1 MGRVSFNDAENYGG
15 GNGGGFFS
23 LKNDK
28 DTARVRFLLDNA
40 KDLDNITYAV
50 HKVKIDDKDRY
61 VSCLRNYSD
70 PIDQCPL
77 CASGNKVQLRF
88 FIPLYNDDVQDVQVW
103 DRGKNFANK
112 LSSLMSRYGEKTPLV
127 SHLFDIERVGKAGD
141 MKTTYETYEVEED
154 GTMLEDLPE
163 APEILGGIVLDKTA
177 DELNYFLDEGE
188 FPPEEDEAPV
198 RRRNARSTA
207 ADDDPDDDEDVPPF
221 DEAPAKERGSR
232 AGSTRRSGRDT
243 SEGNRRTPANS
254 GGGRR
259 RNF

>member
-1 MGRVSFNDAENYGG
+1 MGRVSFNDAENYG

-28 DTARVRFLLDNA
+28 DTARVRFLLDGV

-50 HKVKIDDKDRY
+50 HKIKLNNTDRY

-70 PIDQCPL
+70 PMDKCPL
-77 CASGNKVQLRF
+77 CATGSKVQLRF
-88 FIPLYNDDVQDVQVW
+88 FVPLYNEDVQDVQIW

-127 SHLFDIERVGKAGD
+127 SHLFDIERIGKAGD

-163 APEILGGIVLDKTA
+163 APEVLGGIVLDKTE
-177 DELNYFLDEGE
+177 DEINYFLDEGE
-188 FPPEEDEAPV
+188 FPPEDGDMPV
-198 RRRNARSTA
+198 RRRDSRSTDDD
-207 ADDDPDDDEDVPPF
+207 DDDPPF
-221 DEAPAKERGSR
+221 DDAPEEPVRERGSR
-232 AGSTRRSGRDT
+232 DGNSRRSGGQ
-243 SEGNRRTPANS
+243 SSAGNRRTPASSNKAGNTS
-254 GGGRR
+254 RR
-259 RNF
+259 RSF